1 LLGAAVLY
9 APRCRAHIVE
19 RRSVNPDFLGMTY
32 LRPWILGGG
41 AWFLVSLVVLLDY
54 RRLPD
59 PSYLYEL
66 WLLLSLLWLE
76 FPFAGLFSCLR
87 RGRYERVPALVLIAL
102 APPMLLHAIVFFLI
116 R

>member
-1 LLGAAVLY
+1 M
-9 APRCRAHIVE
+9 
-19 RRSVNPDFLGMTY
+19 NPDLRGMAY

-41 AWFLVSLVVLLDY
+41 IWLLVGLVILLDY

-76 FPFAGLFSCLR
+76 FPFAGLYSCLR
-87 RGRYERVPALVLIAL
+87 WGRYGRVPGLVLMAL
-102 APPMLLHAIVFFLI
+102 APPVLLHFIVFFVI